1 MPWTGRKMPGLVGES
16 PLLYNFLKQKQRNVP
31 RNSLC
36 PALNNPT
43 VKELD
48 SSETFSP
55 GPHSVRIDVFDV
67 FCPTREFWPRWDAVV
82 QSRQGTLGQHA
93 GWSPWS
99 DRGGYRARPPGISL
113 GLPSV
118 RHDGHLRSYSCKD
131 VLRILHWAVTPRLS
145 EHNASRSRDPID
157 RC

>member
-1 MPWTGRKMPGLVGES
+1 MATPPPPDLLLLLLHTCCTSDVSPTEMRAGGGVAGESPKIHLLSLSEHLFNSMPWTGRKMPGLVGES

-43 VKELD
+43 VKGLD

-93 GWSPWS
+93 GWSP
-99 DRGGYRARPPGISL
+99 
-113 GLPSV
+113 
-118 RHDGHLRSYSCKD
+118 
-131 VLRILHWAVTPRLS
+131 
-145 EHNASRSRDPID
+145 
-157 RC
+157 